1 MVRYSASSYSS
12 SVSPPSVR
20 PSTTVAR
27 RTHVASLC
35 GIASAARAAAPER
48 PLHRALSPLP
58 STQVAKSK
66 GPKVPESVLKK
77 RKRQDKWDAEKKAAG
92 VAAGKKA
99 EEKKAEAFKR
109 AEAYVKEFRDQ
120 EQQITTMKRAARKLG
135 TFYVEPEPKLLF
147 VMRLRGINGMHPKT
161 RHIMKVLRLLQIH
174 NGVFVQA
181 NKAVMNN
188 LVKVDPYI
196 MYGYPNLK
204 TVKELIYKRGH
215 AKIGKPPQRVPI
227 TDNAMIE
234 DNLGE
239 KTKGAVICIE
249 DLIHQIYTVGP
260 YFKECTKFLW
270 PFKMNNPVGGFSRIR
285 HHFVEGGDAGN
296 REEYVNELIKRML

>member
-1 MVRYSASSYSS
+1 M
-12 SVSPPSVR
+12 
-20 PSTTVAR
+20 
-27 RTHVASLC
+27 
-35 GIASAARAAAPER
+35 
-48 PLHRALSPLP
+48 
-58 STQVAKSK
+58 
-66 GPKVPESVLKK
+66 PESVLKK

>member
-1 MVRYSASSYSS
+1 MLCC
-12 SVSPPSVR
+12 PSR
-20 PSTTVAR
+20 SQNT
-27 RTHVASLC
+27 
-35 GIASAARAAAPER
+35 
-48 PLHRALSPLP
+48 
-58 STQVAKSK
+58 
-66 GPKVPESVLKK
+66 VPESVLKK
-77 RKRQDKWDAEKKAAG
+77 RKRQEKWEADKAAKAADEQKKASS
-92 VAAGKKA
+92 KK
-99 EEKKAEAFKR
+99 EDIFKR
-109 AEAYVKEFRDQ
+109 AEGYVKQYREQ
-120 EQQITTMKRAARKLG
+120 EQSLITLKRAARKAG
-135 TFYVEPEPKLLF
+135 TFYVEPEQKVVF

-161 RHIMKVLRLLQIH
+161 RHIMKVLRLLQMH
-174 NGVFVQA
+174 NGVFMRI
-181 NKAVMNN
+181 NKATMNN

-239 KTKGAVICIE
+239 KTKGAVICVE
-249 DLIHQIYTVGP
+249 DLVNQIYTAGP

-270 PFKMNNPVGGFSRIR
+270 AFKMNNPVGGFSRIR

-296 REEYVNELIKRML
+296 REEYINELIRRML

>member
-1 MVRYSASSYSS
+1 MPAPQVLTTAGPTS
-12 SVSPPSVR
+12 R
-20 PSTTVAR
+20 P
-27 RTHVASLC
+27 
-35 GIASAARAAAPER
+35 
-48 PLHRALSPLP
+48 
-58 STQVAKSK
+58 QKSI
-66 GPKVPESVLKK
+66 PESVLKK
-77 RKRQDKWDAEKKAAG
+77 RKRAEKWEAANKAKAADE
-92 VAAGKKA
+92 ATKSKKST
-99 EEKKAEAFKR
+99 EEAFKR
-109 AEAYVKEFRDQ
+109 AEAYVKQYKDQ
-120 EQQITTMKRAARKLG
+120 EESLVTLRRAARKAG

-234 DNLGE
+234 DNLSE